1 MIVPLRRPAQ
11 LPIGL
16 KARVWVPA
24 GVTIRSTNSLRSIR
38 ESLRGSEVSRP
49 LALTTWGHS
58 GGLVPVGETSDVFH
72 EDGVGA
78 ARVAKALARDAEA
91 FHAADAV
98 LDLDA
103 GA

>member
-1 MIVPLRRPAQ
+1 MGNFVV
-11 LPIGL
+11 
-16 KARVWVPA
+16 ARAERSSCPPPSSS
-24 GVTIRSTNSLRSIR
+24 TIERHLVL

-58 GGLVPVGETSDVFH
+58 GGLVPVGEAGDVFH
-72 EDGVGA
+72 EDCVGA
-78 ARVAKALARDAEA
+78 ARVAEALARDAEA

>member
-1 MIVPLRRPAQ
+1 MSEDYAQPLHR
-11 LPIGL
+11 GT
-16 KARVWVPA
+16 
-24 GVTIRSTNSLRSIR
+24 GGGMYIR

-58 GGLVPVGETSDVFH
+58 GGLVPVGEAGDVFH
-72 EDGVGA
+72 EDCVGA
-78 ARVAKALARDAEA
+78 ARVAKALAGDAEA